1 MKNLFQPCNVLYSD
15 VCATKHHLCF
25 QQMPTQIMHYEM
37 TMTKQTELRKN

>member
-1 MKNLFQPCNVLYSD
+1 MKNWFQLRNVLYSD
-15 VCATKHHLCF
+15 VCATKQHLCF